1 MAETTTIVIQ
11 KDLKSRLDKVKL
23 HPRETYNDVIERLL
37 ECTVD
42 DEPLTEE
49 SLRAIEEGLVDIR
62 KGRTVP
68 MEEVMKELGIE

>member
-1 MAETTTIVIQ
+1 MVETTTIVIR
-11 KDLKSRLDKVKL
+11 KDLKSRLDEVKL